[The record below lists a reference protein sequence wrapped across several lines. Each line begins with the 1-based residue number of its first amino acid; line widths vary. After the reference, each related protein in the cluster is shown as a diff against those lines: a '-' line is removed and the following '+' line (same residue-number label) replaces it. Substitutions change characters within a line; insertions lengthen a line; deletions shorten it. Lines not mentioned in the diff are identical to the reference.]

1 MRRKSDLPGVN
12 SLSPTQRQLIGSLVA
27 ELSAID
33 GVRTIVLGGSFA
45 RGRARPDS
53 DIDLGVL
60 YEDNDPF
67 KIEVLRNLAVRL
79 NDHPKPVVTEFYEWG
94 RWVNGGAWLTTQG
107 QRVDVLYRSLQ
118 QFERVIADAE
128 AGRYEID
135 YEQQPPFGFFGPTY
149 LGEVSTCQ
157 VLFDPKG
164 FLDRLKERVAAYP
177 EALGLAVVRDCLWS
191 VEFGLHAFAPKF
203 ALAGDVYG
211 TIGCLARFANR
222 LVLALFALNRVYFVN
237 DKTAIAEI
245 GEFKY
250 VPSLFGDRLQS
261 ILSRPGSSPAELS
274 SAVES
279 MSRISR
285 EVVAL
290 SDGLYEARYR
300 MP

>member
-1 MRRKSDLPGVN
+1 LGVN
-12 SLSPTQRQLIGSLVA
+12 SLSATQRQLLDSLVA
-27 ELSAID
+27 ELSVID

-45 RGRARPDS
+45 RGRALPGS
-53 DIDLGVL
+53 DVDLGVL
-60 YEDNDPF
+60 YDENEPF
-67 KIEVLRNLAVRL
+67 KIDVLRNLAARL
-79 NDHPKPVVTEFYEWG
+79 NDRPKPVVTELHEWG
-94 RWVNGGAWLTTQG
+94 RWVNGGAWLTIRG
-107 QRVDVLYRSLQ
+107 QRVDVLYRSIQ
-118 QFERVIADAE
+118 HFERVIADAE

-149 LGEVSTCQ
+149 LGEVSICQ
-157 VLFDPKG
+157 ALFDPQG
-164 FLDRLKERVAAYP
+164 YLPRLKERIAVYP
-177 EALGLAVVRDCLWS
+177 KALRLAVVRDCLWS
-191 VEFGLHAFAPKF
+191 VEFGLQAFAPKF

-211 TIGCLARFANR
+211 TAGCLARFANR

-245 GEFKY
+245 GEFKDA
-250 VPSLFGDRLQS
+250 PSFFGDRLQS

-279 MSRISR
+279 MSRLTR

-300 MP
+300 VP

>member
-1 MRRKSDLPGVN
+1 MN
-12 SLSPTQRQLIGSLVA
+12 SPSPTQRQLIGSLVA

-33 GVRTIVLGGSFA
+33 GVRTIVLAGSFA

-60 YEDNDPF
+60 YDENEPF
-67 KIEVLRNLAVRL
+67 KIEALRNLAVRL

-94 RWVNGGAWLTTQG
+94 RWVNGGTWLTVHG
-107 QRVDVLYRSLQ
+107 QRVDVLYRSIQHL
-118 QFERVIADAE
+118 ERVIADAQ

-135 YEQQPPFGFFGPTY
+135 YEQLPPFGFFGPTY
-149 LGEVSTCQ
+149 LGEVSTCRA
-157 VLFDPKG
+157 LFDPKD
-164 FLDRLKERVAAYP
+164 FLPRLKERVAAYP
-177 EALGLAVVRDCLWS
+177 EALRVAIVRDCLWS
-191 VEFGLHAFAPKF
+191 VEFGLQAFAPKF

-211 TIGCLARFANR
+211 TAGCLARFANR
-222 LVLALFALNRVYFVN
+222 LVLVLFALNRVYFVN

-245 GEFKY
+245 GEFKEA
-250 VPSLFGDRLQS
+250 PSFFGDRLQS

-279 MSRISR
+279 MSGLFR
-285 EVVAL
+285 EVAAL
-290 SDGLYEARYR
+290 SDGLYETRYQ